1 MAEVSKFSSALAN
14 LKRPSPAAEAA
25 ATVEAPAPTPPTVTR
40 IAKVPAAVERG
51 RGRPPGKRSDPAYEP
66 TTVLLRKD
74 TKRASNRKLEDLGE
88 KADLSVLIQRLL
100 EEWTAKS

>member
-1 MAEVSKFSSALAN
+1 MVEVSKFTNALAN
-14 LKRPSPAAEAA
+14 LKKPSPAASAA
-25 ATVEAPAPTPPTVTR
+25 ATVEEQAPTPPAVTR
-40 IAKVPAAVERG
+40 IAKAPAVVERG
-51 RGRPPGKRSDPAYEP
+51 KGRPPGKRSDPAYEP